1 MQIAELLQI
10 AVRED
15 ASDLHITVGRP
26 PMLRVYGELVA
37 IPGLETM
44 NSAATQELLLP
55 MLDDARR
62 KCLISTGQVD
72 FSYGIRE
79 LGRFRVN
86 IYKQRGALSAAMR
99 TIPGNIPAMD
109 SLGLP
114 EVMQSFVEKNRGL
127 ILITGPTGS
136 GKSTTLAA
144 LIDMINST
152 RNAHIITL
160 EDPIEYLHVHKKSII
175 HQREIGTDTI
185 SFADALRA
193 ALREDPDVILVGEM
207 RDFETIQIAI
217 TAAET
222 GHLVFATLHTNDTV
236 QTVDRIIDVF
246 PPSQQAQIR
255 TQLALVLQAVV
266 CQQLLPK
273 ADGSGRVI
281 ATEVMISNS
290 AIRSLIREGKS
301 HQIRTSIQT
310 GAKYGMHTLDN
321 SLKELFQQRIVTY
334 QEAFMRATDPDEFRK
349 YKDESV
355 QDAMM

>member
-1 MQIAELLQI
+1 MEIAELLQI
-10 AVRED
+10 AVREK

-26 PMLRVYGELVA
+26 PMLRIYGELVA
-37 IPGLETM
+37 VPGMEVMTGV
-44 NSAATQELLLP
+44 ATQELLLP
-55 MLDDARR
+55 MLDEARR
-62 KCLISTGQVD
+62 KTLVTTGQVD
-72 FSYGIRE
+72 FSYGLRDC
-79 LGRFRVN
+79 GRFRVN

-99 TIPGNIPAMD
+99 TIPGNIPSID
-109 SLGLP
+109 ILGLP
-114 EVMQSFVEKNRGL
+114 EVVKGFAEKNRGL
-127 ILITGPTGS
+127 ILVTGPTGS

-144 LIDMINST
+144 LIDQINNT
-152 RNAHIITL
+152 RNTHIITL

-175 HQREIGTDTI
+175 HQREIGTDTL

-246 PPSQQAQIR
+246 PPNQQPQIR

-266 CQQLLPK
+266 SQQLLPK
-273 ADGSGRVI
+273 MDGSGRAI
-281 ATEVMISNS
+281 ATEVMVTNS

-301 HQIRTSIQT
+301 HQLRTSIQT
-310 GAKYGMHTLDN
+310 GGKYGMHTLD
-321 SLKELFQQRIVTY
+321 SDLLQLYKQRQVTF
-334 QEAFMRATDPDEFRK
+334 QEAYMRAADPEEFRK
-349 YKDESV
+349 YKE
-355 QDAMM
+355 DAASY